1 MNIIEVKSKKDIREF
16 LELPLRLYKHEAHW
30 IRPIDKDVEDVFHPE
45 TNKFF
50 RHGECTRWILQNENG
65 QTIGRVAAFINK
77 KTKKE
82 KNSEGQ
88 QLLVGGM
95 GFFESTDDKEIA
107 FQLFD
112 TAKQWLEERECNT
125 IEGPINFGE
134 RDNWWGLLTEGHE
147 IDPNYKMPW
156 TFPYYESFF
165 EDYGFQVYFKQL
177 TFGRKVNAPLKEQYK
192 IQADRLFND
201 PKFEFKCL
209 DPKQIEKFTEDFR
222 TIYNKAWTQHAGVKE
237 MSSLQAKSIMK
248 QMKPIIDPQIV
259 YFCYHEG
266 EPIAFFLNLPEVN
279 QIFKFIKGGK
289 LNWLGK
295 LTFLYHKLMKTNKK
309 MVGRGFGIAPE
320 FQGKGIVA
328 GIVEFCRLMVQE
340 EIRGRYIDYEMNWIG
355 DFNPK
360 MVKIAATIGE
370 VVKTHTTYRKML
382 NEELKFERC
391 KVID

>member
-1 MNIIEVKSKKDIREF
+1 MKVIEVTSKAEQVEF
-16 LELPLRLYKHEAHW
+16 VRFPIQLYKNEKNW
-30 IRPIDKDVEDVFHPE
+30 IRPIDKDVEDVFHSE

-50 RHGECTRWILQNENG
+50 RHGECTRWILKNDNG
-65 QTIGRVAAFINK
+65 QTIGRIAAFINR
-77 KTKKE
+77 KTMKE
-82 KNSEGQ
+82 KNSLKQ
-88 QLLVGGM
+88 QLMVGGL
-95 GFFESTDDKEIA
+95 GFFESINDQGAA
-107 FQLFD
+107 FHLFD
-112 TAKQWLEERECNT
+112 TAKEWLQKREINT

-134 RDNWWGLLTEGHE
+134 RDNWWGLLTKGHD

-156 TFPYYESFF
+156 THPYYEDFF
-165 EDYGFQVYFKQL
+165 TNYGFQEYFQQL
-177 TFGRKVNAPLKEQYK
+177 TFGRKVNADLKPQYK

-201 PKFEFKCL
+201 SKFEFKCL
-209 DPKQIEKFTEDFR
+209 DMKQLEKFTEDFR
-222 TIYNKAWTQHAGVKE
+222 VIYNKAWVRHAGVKE

-248 QMKPIIDPQIV
+248 QMKPILDPDII
-259 YFCYHEG
+259 YFCYYEG

-279 QIFKFIKGGK
+279 QIFKHLNGK

-295 LTFLYHKLMKTNKK
+295 LIFLYHKLMKTNKK

-360 MVKIAATIGE
+360 MVKIAGTIGD
-370 VVKTHTTYRKML
+370 VVKTHVTYRKML
-382 NEELKFERC
+382 DEGLTFERC
-391 KVID
+391 PVIE